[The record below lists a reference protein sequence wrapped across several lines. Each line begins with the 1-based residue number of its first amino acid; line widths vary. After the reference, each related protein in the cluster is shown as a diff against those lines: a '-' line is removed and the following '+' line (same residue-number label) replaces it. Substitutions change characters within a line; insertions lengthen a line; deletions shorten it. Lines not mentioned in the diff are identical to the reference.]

1 MKKTSWFP
9 DHVKPAREGLYQ
21 TRLPYVPSMT
31 WSVWKDGSWHY
42 ASTSATES
50 VRKARHGCRS
60 FWQVREWRGLQ
71 GDEQRKD
78 FAMAKLLT
86 EAINELEK
94 VAPNLDQQF
103 RDMGLL

>member
-42 ASTSATES
+42 ASTSAAES

-71 GDEQRKD
+71 GDEHSLQIGSSMYLVEFSEEPDRPGED
-78 FAMAKLLT
+78 
-86 EAINELEK
+86 E
-94 VAPNLDQQF
+94 
-103 RDMGLL
+103 